1 MIRRI
6 ALMLSIVST
15 PVAFAQTA
23 ASCPWLTSGSAAKIL
38 GGGVTTMVRASGNWD
53 GSCRFTRQ
61 TVKATET
68 LEILVGNADTHSCP
82 EGSSKLKAIGNEAV
96 QCRRSIAPGQET
108 DTIAGRVR
116 NVYFVVALTNVDGA
130 ILGQPADARPAD
142 PYGASPLERL
152 AEQVSGNL
160 Y

>member
-1 MIRRI
+1 MIRSI
-6 ALMLSIVST
+6 ALMLSI
-15 PVAFAQTA
+15 AFVPGAPAQTA
-23 ASCPWLTSGSAAKIL
+23 PSCPWLTIGSAAKIL
-38 GGGVTTMVRASGNWD
+38 GGDVTMTVRASGNWE

-61 TVKATET
+61 TGEAMGA
-68 LEILVGNADTHSCP
+68 LEILVGKADTHSCP
-82 EGSSKLKAIGNEAV
+82 EGSPKLKAIGNEAV

-116 NVYFVVALTNVDGA
+116 NVYFVVALTNVAGA
-130 ILGQPADARPAD
+130 ILDQSGEARPAD